1 MLFQQTD
8 KRAVELCGAAW
19 YTEVNDKTATN
30 LIRQNT
36 IPEGYL
42 LIFFFDMENIDG
54 LITIV
59 EMLAL
64 PLVILLLLVLFFVF
78 VIRPFFAF
86 LFDYERIKAVT
97 TVNKVRQQK
106 KVVEEKENEDGDD
119 PTTFPSM
126 ADNPYDSSGVRGEQG
141 KMRKMADSDP
151 GKAGELVRQWLKNDR
166 DQ

>member
-1 MLFQQTD
+1 
-8 KRAVELCGAAW
+8 
-19 YTEVNDKTATN
+19 
-30 LIRQNT
+30 
-36 IPEGYL
+36 
-42 LIFFFDMENIDG
+42 MENIDG

-97 TVNKVRQQK
+97 TVNDVRQHPKAAEK
-106 KVVEEKENEDGDD
+106 KEDAASDD
-119 PTTFPSM
+119 LASFPSV
-126 ADNPYDSSGVRGEQG
+126 ADNRYESSGVRGEQG

-151 GKAGELVRQWLKNDR
+151 GKAGDLVRQWLKNDR